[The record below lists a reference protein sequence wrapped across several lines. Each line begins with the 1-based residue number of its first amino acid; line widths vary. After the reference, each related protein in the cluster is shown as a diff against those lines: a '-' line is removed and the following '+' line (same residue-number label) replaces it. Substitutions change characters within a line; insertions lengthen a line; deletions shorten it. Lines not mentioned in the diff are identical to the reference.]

1 MSGSSDLVE
10 ILLPIVGDKI
20 LEKVKEQVTK
30 ASEDS
35 KDPIKRTILSLMAE
49 ATEEMGEKGL
59 EIAERE
65 IKNLLDGE
73 RADISWASPR
83 TASDAVAILQ
93 NAEREHKKKAKAA
106 IQEAGEL
113 FGTIGA
119 LFFKAM
125 LVGAL

>member
-20 LEKVKEQVTK
+20 LKKVKEQVTK

-65 IKNLLDGE
+65 IKNLLDGK

>member
-10 ILLPIVGDKI
+10 VLLPIIGDKI

-65 IKNLLDGE
+65 IKNLLDGK

-93 NAEREHKKKAKAA
+93 NAERDHKKKAKAA

-119 LFFKAM
+119 LFFKAI